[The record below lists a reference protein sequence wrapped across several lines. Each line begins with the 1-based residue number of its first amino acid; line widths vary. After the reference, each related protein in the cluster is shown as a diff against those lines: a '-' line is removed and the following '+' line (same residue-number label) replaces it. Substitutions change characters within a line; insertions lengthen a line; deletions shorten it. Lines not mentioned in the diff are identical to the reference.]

1 MNKEPLYAI
10 KRGRKY
16 LHGIDANQIYMNH
29 ARAPTMG
36 VRHGYSEFKTIWGDK
51 PKLFEKLTA
60 ANYAKTLFEEYRRG
74 ERAPLEIKI
83 IPMEGKM

>member
-1 MNKEPLYAI
+1 MKKEPLYAI

-16 LHGIDANQIYMNH
+16 LQGIDANKRYMKD

-36 VRHGYSEFKTIWGDK
+36 VRHGYSEFKTIWGDE

-60 ANYAKTLFEEYRRG
+60 ANYLKTLFEEYRWG
-74 ERAPLEIKI
+74 EKAPIEIKI
-83 IPMEGKM
+83 IPMEGEI

>member
-16 LHGIDANQIYMNH
+16 LQGIDANKRYMKD

-36 VRHGYSEFKTIWGDK
+36 VLHGYSEFKTIWGDE

-60 ANYAKTLFEEYRRG
+60 ANYVKALFEEYRWG
-74 ERAPLEIKI
+74 ERAPMEIKI
-83 IPMEGKM
+83 IPMEGEI